1 MQAKQFIKNLFGA
14 GKKAGIEDMEVF
26 IQGNSILELMVF
38 QGEIDKFSKAEEK
51 GLSFRGIYE
60 GKMGYSYTEK
70 IDEASIE
77 FLVNDVISNTK
88 IIDSDEQETIF
99 KGSDHYNEVNTFN
112 LELEQTPIDK
122 KIEFIKL
129 IEKEAL
135 SLDDRVESINYCIYG
150 DQSRENMIVNTKG
163 LNLESKINSAY
174 MYISVVVKDDN
185 DIKTAFRYKL
195 YTDFNKFDYKAIAK
209 DVVEEALSLL
219 GAESIK
225 SDNYP
230 VILRNN
236 VAAVILDGFSGIFSA
251 DNVQKSLSL
260 LKGKLNQKIASERI
274 TIVDDP
280 FMEDGTETKSFD
292 SEGFATK
299 FKKVINKGVLAT
311 YLHNSKTAKKDGV
324 QSTGNAFK
332 SSYKA
337 PITIAPTNMYIEKG
351 NKELDEMVK
360 EMQNGLLIIDV
371 QGVNSGLN
379 PISGDFSLAAT
390 GYEIKEGKINRSV
403 SNITI
408 AGNLFEL
415 LNDVEDIGN
424 DLVFLMPSNGYIGSP
439 SLKIKSLSVA
449 GE

>member
-1 MQAKQFIKNLFGA
+1 MQVKQFIKNLFDA

-26 IQGNSILELMVF
+26 IQGSSKLELMVF
-38 QGEIDKFSKAEEK
+38 KGEIDKFSKAQEK
-51 GLSFRGIYE
+51 GLSFRGLYQ

-77 FLVNDVISNTK
+77 FLIDDVISNAK

-112 LELEQTPIDK
+112 LELEQKPIDK

-135 SLDDRVESINYCIYG
+135 SLDDRVESINYCLYG
-150 DQSRENMIVNTKG
+150 DQKRENMIVNTKG
-163 LNLESKINSAY
+163 VNLESKVNSAY
-174 MYISVVVKDDN
+174 MYISAVVKEDN
-185 DIKTAFRYKL
+185 DIKSAVKYKF

-209 DVVEEALSLL
+209 DVVNEALSLL

-236 VAAVILDGFSGIFSA
+236 VAARILKGFSGIFSA
-251 DNVQKSLSL
+251 DDVQKGLSL
-260 LKGKLNQKIASERI
+260 LKGKLNKKIASERI

-280 FMEDGTETKSFD
+280 FMEDGIETKSFD
-292 SEGFATK
+292 SEGVATK
-299 FKKVINKGVLAT
+299 FKKVINKGVLKT

-371 QGVNSGLN
+371 QGMNSGLN
-379 PISGDFSLAAT
+379 PVSGDFSLAAA
-390 GYEIKEGKINRSV
+390 GYEIKEGKINKPV
-403 SNITI
+403 SQITI

-415 LNDVEDIGN
+415 LNDVEDIGH
-424 DLVFLMPSNGYIGSP
+424 DLVFLMPLNGYIGSP